1 MSLIEEGGDEVK
13 EFEEIYRLYFMD
25 VFRYLRGL
33 TMDEYLA
40 EELTSETFFKAM
52 KGLKS
57 FKGECDVRVW
67 LCQIAKNSYYSYIR
81 KEQKIVS
88 DDGIALQNSGENI
101 EHMFVD
107 KEQAFILYQKLHA
120 LKEPYKEVFS
130 LRVFGELSF
139 KEIGMLFQK
148 SEHWA
153 CVTFHR
159 AKEKIRGG
167 LQE

>member
-1 MSLIEEGGDEVK
+1 MK
-13 EFEEIYRLYFMD
+13 EFEEIYRLYFKD

-33 TMDEYLA
+33 TTDEYLA

-81 KEQKIVS
+81 KEQKVVS
-88 DDGIALQNSGENI
+88 DEDRIALQKSSENI

-107 KEQAFILYQKLHA
+107 KERAFQLYQKLHA
-120 LKEPYKEVFS
+120 LNEPYKEVFS

-139 KEIGMLFQK
+139 KEIGMLFEK

>member
-1 MSLIEEGGDEVK
+1 MK
-13 EFEEIYRLYFMD
+13 EFEEIYQLYFMD

-33 TMDEYLA
+33 TADEHLA

-52 KGLKS
+52 KGLKA

-67 LCQIAKNSYYSYIR
+67 LCQIAKNTYYSYIR
-81 KEQKIVS
+81 KEQKVVS
-88 DDGIALQNSGENI
+88 DDDGIALQKSSENI

-107 KEQAFILYQKLHA
+107 KERAFLLYQKLHA
-120 LKEPYKEVFS
+120 LNEPYKEVFS

-139 KEIGMLFQK
+139 KEIGMLFEK

>member
-1 MSLIEEGGDEVK
+1 MK

-33 TMDEYLA
+33 TADEHLA

-57 FKGECDVRVW
+57 FRGECDVRVW
-67 LCQIAKNSYYSYIR
+67 LCQIAKNTYYSYIR
-81 KEQKIVS
+81 KEQKVVS
-88 DDGIALQNSGENI
+88 NEDGIAKQKSCENI

-107 KEQAFILYQKLHA
+107 KERAFLLYQKLHA
-120 LKEPYKEVFS
+120 LNEPYKEVFS

-139 KEIGMLFQK
+139 KEIGMLFEK

>member
-1 MSLIEEGGDEVK
+1 MK

-33 TMDEYLA
+33 TADEHLA

-52 KGLKS
+52 KSIKS
-57 FKGECDVRVW
+57 FKGDCDVRVW
-67 LCQIAKNSYYSYIR
+67 LCQIAKNSYYSQMR
-81 KEQKIVS
+81 KEQKVVS
-88 DDGIALQNSGENI
+88 DEDTIALQESSENI

-107 KEQAFILYQKLHA
+107 KDQAFLLYQKLHA

-139 KEIGMLFQK
+139 KEIGMLFEK

-153 CVTFHR
+153 CATFHR